1 MKLSIL
7 CTGDDTRDKLN
18 HILSPHCQLSTHKI
32 YNCNVNA
39 DIYHME
45 KILDEIRRTDKTMR
59 YILQHG
65 TYRIHINKK
74 GEKKIT
80 KKATK
85 MILL

>member
-7 CTGDDTRDKLN
+7 CTSDGTRDTLN
-18 HILSPHCQLSTHKI
+18 YMLSPHCQLSTLKI

-39 DIYHME
+39 DIFHME
-45 KILDEIRRTDKTMR
+45 EILDEIRRTDKNMR
-59 YILQHG
+59 YILHNG

-80 KKATK
+80 KNATK
-85 MILL
+85 MIML